1 MVRSQK
7 SKRVSWPSD
16 VNLCQIRLFLSEDS
30 PSQVGLGAQDN
41 LQIKASWLLH
51 SAGAGFEDQLPP
63 GFEAAQSGDK
73 LKKELSQIPL
83 VIWQCPPRFELN
95 PHWRVVSGE
104 ESKDVEVQKQ
114 REMRVLEA
122 YYPRPSAIPPC
133 PSVSSELEDSHYED
147 HHIPRIPITP
157 IEDEDATYSLSE
169 PIVVAN
175 NPVSSQLQALPQ
187 NLGQGNFQKPQSDI
201 LAAPKSV
208 GGSEKSGVGVVPG
221 VEPDVVAAAS
231 AAFTA
236 IMRSNEQGSLID
248 HELLIKI
255 LSNPKLIEKLVT
267 DHGTGPN
274 PQPVP
279 IPSSLLMNLSV
290 VQSGPPPAYVNRVEP
305 STPSSVSS
313 TSGIFH
319 PITNAMTPML
329 HPSPS
334 PGAVPIAAS
343 VVKPPPVKDVN
354 YYKSLIQQHGGE
366 KQEAQEHTIPQ
377 YVNHP
382 HLGSNTESLQNSKL
396 REPKSKNKRQCI
408 YFNSSRGCKNGAKCA
423 FQHDMSVQQRN
434 GSMPEAH
441 NSKRMK
447 IDREIA
453 GRT

>member
-1 MVRSQK
+1 MLIFV
-7 SKRVSWPSD
+7 
-16 VNLCQIRLFLSEDS
+16 RLFLSEDS
-30 PSQVGLGAQDN
+30 PSQVGLGAQEN

-63 GFEAAQSGDK
+63 GFEAAQSGDQ

-83 VIWQCPPRFELN
+83 VKWQCPLRFGLN

-104 ESKDVEVQKQ
+104 ESKEAEVQKQ

-147 HHIPRIPITP
+147 HHIPIIPITP
-157 IEDEDATYSLSE
+157 IEDEDVTYSSSE
-169 PIVVAN
+169 SMTVSN

-187 NLGQGNFQKPQSDI
+187 NLAQGISQKPQSDV
-201 LAAPKSV
+201 LTAPKSV
-208 GGSEKSGVGVVPG
+208 SGNEKSAIGVVPG

-267 DHGTGPN
+267 DHGTGA
-274 PQPVP
+274 QTVP
-279 IPSSLLMNLSV
+279 MPSSLLMNMSV
-290 VQSGPPPAYVNRVEP
+290 SQPGPPPAYISRVEP
-305 STPSSVSS
+305 NTPMSVPS
-313 TSGIFH
+313 TSGLFH
-319 PITNAMTPML
+319 PVTNGGTPML
-329 HPSPS
+329 HPSPP
-334 PGAVPIAAS
+334 PGAVQITTPA
-343 VVKPPPVKDVN
+343 VNPPPVKDMN

-377 YVNHP
+377 YVNHH
-382 HLGSNTESLQNSKL
+382 HLGTKTEPLQSSKL
-396 REPKSKNKRQCI
+396 LRELKTKNKRQCI

-441 NSKRMK
+441 SSKRMK
-447 IDREIA
+447 LDREIA